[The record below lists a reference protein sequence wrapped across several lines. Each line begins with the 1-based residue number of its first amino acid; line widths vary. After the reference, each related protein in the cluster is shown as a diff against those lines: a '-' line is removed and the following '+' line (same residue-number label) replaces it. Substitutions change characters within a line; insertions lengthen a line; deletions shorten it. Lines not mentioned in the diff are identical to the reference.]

1 MAEEEKLPNDEPLQT
16 QVEQTEDIE
25 VLEQALF
32 EEKEKSERYLAN
44 WQRAQAD
51 FINYKKRAEQEKKE
65 TVEFANSGLLLSL
78 LTVVDD
84 LERAFVSLPPRLSKS
99 SWIEGIEL
107 IHNKL
112 KGILEAHGLTEIKAK
127 GKPFDPRWHEA
138 VMHQEGEEDIVI
150 EEIQKGYK
158 LKDRV
163 LRPSQVIV
171 GKGKASPESEPS
183 SEEEG
188 TNEEK
193 EDRIWLKQ

>member
-1 MAEEEKLPNDEPLQT
+1 LAEEEKLPNDEPLQT
-16 QVEQTEDIE
+16 QVEQTEAIE
-25 VLEQALF
+25 ALEQALF

-65 TVEFANSGLLLSL
+65 TVEFANSGLLLNL

-107 IHNKL
+107 IYNKL

-127 GKPFDPRWHEA
+127 GKPFDPRLHEA
-138 VMHQEGEEDIVI
+138 VMRQEGEEDIVI
-150 EEIQKGYK
+150 EEIQTGYK

-163 LRPSQVIV
+163 LRPSKVIV

-193 EDRIWLKQ
+193 ED

>member
-1 MAEEEKLPNDEPLQT
+1 MAEEEKLPNDEPLQA

-25 VLEQALF
+25 ALEQALF

-65 TVEFANSGLLLSL
+65 TVEFANSGLLLNL

-107 IHNKL
+107 IYNKL

-127 GKPFDPRWHEA
+127 GKPFDPHLHEA
-138 VMHQEGEEDIVI
+138 VMRQEGEEDIVI

-163 LRPSQVIV
+163 LRPSKVIV

-193 EDRIWLKQ
+193 ED

>member
-1 MAEEEKLPNDEPLQT
+1 MAEEEKLPNDKPPQAK
-16 QVEQTEDIE
+16 VEQTEDIE
-25 VLEQALF
+25 ALEQALF
-32 EEKEKSERYLAN
+32 EEKERSERYLAN

-65 TVEFANSGLLLSL
+65 TVEFANSELILNL

-127 GKPFDPRWHEA
+127 GKPFDPRLHEA

-163 LRPSQVIV
+163 LRPSKVIV

-193 EDRIWLKQ
+193 ED

>member
-1 MAEEEKLPNDEPLQT
+1 M
-16 QVEQTEDIE
+16 
-25 VLEQALF
+25 
-32 EEKEKSERYLAN
+32 
-44 WQRAQAD
+44 
-51 FINYKKRAEQEKKE
+51 
-65 TVEFANSGLLLSL
+65 EFANSELILNL

-163 LRPSQVIV
+163 LRPSKVIV

-193 EDRIWLKQ
+193 ED

>member
-1 MAEEEKLPNDEPLQT
+1 MAEEEKLPNDKPPQA

-25 VLEQALF
+25 ALEQALF
-32 EEKEKSERYLAN
+32 EEKEKSDRYLAN

-65 TVEFANSGLLLSL
+65 TVEFANSELILNL

-107 IHNKL
+107 IYNKL
-112 KGILEAHGLTEIKAK
+112 KGILEAHGLTESKAK
-127 GKPFDPRWHEA
+127 GKAFDPHLHEA
-138 VMHQEGEEDIVI
+138 VMHQEGEEDMVI

-158 LKDRV
+158 LKNRV
-163 LRPSQVIV
+163 LRPSKVIV

-193 EDRIWLKQ
+193 ED

>member
-1 MAEEEKLPNDEPLQT
+1 MAEEEKLPNDKPPQAK
-16 QVEQTEDIE
+16 VEQTEDIE
-25 VLEQALF
+25 ALEQALF
-32 EEKEKSERYLAN
+32 EEKERSERYLAN

-65 TVEFANSGLLLSL
+65 TVEFANSELILNL
-78 LTVVDD
+78 LTIVDD

-107 IHNKL
+107 THNKL

-138 VMHQEGEEDIVI
+138 VMHQEGEEDTVI

-163 LRPSQVIV
+163 LRPSKVIV

-193 EDRIWLKQ
+193 ED

>member
-1 MAEEEKLPNDEPLQT
+1 MGEEEKLPNDEPPQT

-25 VLEQALF
+25 ALEQALF

-65 TVEFANSGLLLSL
+65 TVEFANSELILNL

-112 KGILEAHGLTEIKAK
+112 KGILETHGLTEIKAK
-127 GKPFDPRWHEA
+127 GKPFDPRLHEA
-138 VMHQEGEEDIVI
+138 VMHQEGDEDIVI

-158 LKDRV
+158 IHGKL
-163 LRPSQVIV
+163 LRPAKVKVS
-171 GKGKASPESEPS
+171 K
-183 SEEEG
+183 
-188 TNEEK
+188 
-193 EDRIWLKQ
+193 

>member
-1 MAEEEKLPNDEPLQT
+1 MAEEEKLPNDEPPQA

-25 VLEQALF
+25 ALEQALF

-65 TVEFANSGLLLSL
+65 TVEFANSELIRNL

-99 SWIEGIEL
+99 SWIEGIKL
-107 IHNKL
+107 VYNKL
-112 KGILEAHGLTEIKAK
+112 KGILEAHELSEIKAK

-138 VMHQEGEEDIVI
+138 VMHQEGEEDMVI

-158 LKDRV
+158 LKNRV
-163 LRPSQVIV
+163 LRPSKVIV

-193 EDRIWLKQ
+193 ED

>member
-1 MAEEEKLPNDEPLQT
+1 MAEEEKLPNDKPLQAK
-16 QVEQTEDIE
+16 VEQTEDIE
-25 VLEQALF
+25 ALEQALF

-65 TVEFANSGLLLSL
+65 TVEFANSGLLLNL

-107 IHNKL
+107 IYNKL

-138 VMHQEGEEDIVI
+138 VMRQEGEEDIVI

-163 LRPSQVIV
+163 LRPSKVII
-171 GKGKASPESEPS
+171 GKGKASPESKPS

-193 EDRIWLKQ
+193 ED

>member
-1 MAEEEKLPNDEPLQT
+1 LAEEEKLPNDEPLQA

-25 VLEQALF
+25 ALEQALF

-65 TVEFANSGLLLSL
+65 TVEFANSGLLLNL

-107 IHNKL
+107 IYNKL

-127 GKPFDPRWHEA
+127 GKPFDPHLHEA
-138 VMHQEGEEDIVI
+138 VMRQEGEEDIVI
-150 EEIQKGYK
+150 EEIQTGYK

-163 LRPSQVIV
+163 LRPSKVIV

-193 EDRIWLKQ
+193 ED

>member
-1 MAEEEKLPNDEPLQT
+1 MAEEEKLPNDKPPQAK
-16 QVEQTEDIE
+16 VEQTEDIE
-25 VLEQALF
+25 ALEQALF
-32 EEKEKSERYLAN
+32 EEKERSERYLAN

-65 TVEFANSGLLLSL
+65 TVEFANSELILNL

-127 GKPFDPRWHEA
+127 GKPFDPRLHEA
-138 VMHQEGEEDIVI
+138 VMHQEGEEDMVI

-163 LRPSQVIV
+163 LRPSKVIV

-193 EDRIWLKQ
+193 ED

>member
-1 MAEEEKLPNDEPLQT
+1 MAEEEKLPNDKPPQAK
-16 QVEQTEDIE
+16 VEQTEDIE
-25 VLEQALF
+25 ALEQALF
-32 EEKEKSERYLAN
+32 EEKERSERYLAN

-65 TVEFANSGLLLSL
+65 TVEFANSGLILNL

-127 GKPFDPRWHEA
+127 GKPFDPRLHEA

-163 LRPSQVIV
+163 LRPSKVIV

-193 EDRIWLKQ
+193 ED

>member
-1 MAEEEKLPNDEPLQT
+1 MAEEEKLPNDKPPQAK
-16 QVEQTEDIE
+16 VEQTEDIE
-25 VLEQALF
+25 ALEQALF
-32 EEKEKSERYLAN
+32 EEKERSERYLAN

-65 TVEFANSGLLLSL
+65 TVEFANSELILNL

-112 KGILEAHGLTEIKAK
+112 KGILEAHGLTEISAK

-163 LRPSQVIV
+163 LRPSKVIV

-193 EDRIWLKQ
+193 ED